1 MKADSSDKKLF
12 FSLVNRQ
19 RKEGRQ
25 ALSQLYVDDR
35 HLTTEE
41 AIREG
46 WASYFEKL
54 ATLADNHTYDDNFKQ
69 QVDLGFSLIC
79 DICSK
84 LLDSLPEISCETVS
98 GITIIKTLKN
108 NKAYDG
114 TGISAEHLKYGG
126 RSVSFFIA
134 EVLNSVFRYGKVLEM
149 FKMGYITPIYKKQ
162 WKPLYDPNSY
172 RRITITSIIG
182 KVLEKYLLD
191 TAFAELEALQ
201 NPLLKGFTK
210 GTLATVAALLFTQAI
225 AEASDTYTPLY
236 TACIDATKVFEV
248 VWHKSLLRKLYT
260 SGITG
265 TSWNILQDS
274 YHAMSSVVNWC
285 DRPSMPFVEEQ
296 GVRQGGIISPT
307 CYKIH
312 INPLLDLMQNS
323 KIGFSI
329 GNVYCGVPTVADD
342 LLFLSCSIID
352 LQAMLSTQGYLGDS
366 KTKVL
371 LSIARWTQSLGTK
384 VRFIFY
390 QWKSH

>member
-1 MKADSSDKKLF
+1 MEADSSDKKRF

-19 RKEGRQ
+19 RKGGRQ
-25 ALSQLYVDDR
+25 ALSQPYADDR

-54 ATLADNHTYDDNFKQ
+54 STPADNHTYDDN
-69 QVDLGFSLIC
+69 VDLDFNLIC

-84 LLDSLPEISCETVS
+84 LLDGLPEISCETVS
-98 GITIIKTLKN
+98 GIIKTLKN

-114 TGISAEHLKYGG
+114 TGISSDYLKYGG
-126 RSVSFFIA
+126 RSVNFFIA
-134 EVLNSVFRYGKVLEM
+134 EVLNSVFRYGKVPEM

-162 WKPLYDPNSY
+162 GKPLYDPNLY
-172 RRITITSIIG
+172 RRITITSLIG

-225 AEASDTYTPLY
+225 AEAKDTYTALY

-248 VWHKSLLRKLYT
+248 VWHKSLLRTLYT
-260 SGITG
+260 SGITGITG

-285 DRPSMPFVEEQ
+285 DRPSKAFVEDQ

-307 CYKIH
+307 RYKIH

-329 GNVYCGVPTVADD
+329 GNVYCGVPTVADE
-342 LLFLSCSIID
+342 LLFLSRSIID
-352 LQAMLSTQGYLGDS
+352 LQAMLSTQGFLSDS

-384 VRFIFY
+384 VRFFLSMVIPLR
-390 QWKSH
+390 W